1 MSDWN
6 RYFVRTSLVQEQIM
20 NLRREFRSTLTT
32 RGWDAEVY
40 YTQFFKWA
48 KAEYDIDFTP
58 LRSSR
63 GKIGFANR
71 RAYMIFMLRWS

>member
-6 RYFVRTSLVQEQIM
+6 RYFVRASLVQDQIM
-20 NLRREFRSTLTT
+20 HMRREFRSTRLTDL
-32 RGWDAEVY
+32 GAEDY
-40 YTQFFKWA
+40 YTEFFRWA
-48 KAEYDIDFTP
+48 KAVHDIDFTP
-58 LRSSR
+58 PCSSR